1 MKKKNIK
8 YWASR
13 KKHGTSSKKYCTK
26 NLIKKNI
33 IINTFFLNRDNF
45 IQHLL
50 PLTAN
55 ASQLISSCRVEAN
68 QFTRPNRISIF
79 PKFTSVTPWTVSLG
93 MNRGSQGRE
102 VGGNRVANVSVARK
116 HDNGGGAYVSIVTS
130 RREFH
135 QKR

>member
-1 MKKKNIK
+1 MKKSIK
-8 YWASR
+8 YW
-13 KKHGTSSKKYCTK
+13 TCYLEK
-26 NLIKKNI
+26 NTEHFPENIAQKILLIT
-33 IINTFFLNRDNF
+33 NTFFLNRDDF
-45 IQHLL
+45 VQHLL

-68 QFTRPNRISIF
+68 QFTHPNRISIF

>member
-1 MKKKNIK
+1 MKKSIK
-8 YWASR
+8 YCVS
-13 KKHGTSSKKYCTK
+13 YLEK
-26 NLIKKNI
+26 NTEHFPENIAQKILLIT
-33 IINTFFLNRDNF
+33 NTFFLNRDDF
-45 IQHLL
+45 VQYLL

-68 QFTRPNRISIF
+68 QFTHPNRISIF